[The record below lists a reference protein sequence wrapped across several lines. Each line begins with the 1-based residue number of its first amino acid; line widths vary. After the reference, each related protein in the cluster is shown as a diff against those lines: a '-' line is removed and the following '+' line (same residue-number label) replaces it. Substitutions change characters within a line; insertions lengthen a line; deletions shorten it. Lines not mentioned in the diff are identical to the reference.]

1 MVRKSI
7 LSYGFI
13 LQIKSHCS
21 YHSIISGYSKL
32 KKYKYL
38 ATIFPFPKYLPSNFN
53 VMKIFVMIVFIF
65 FYPRDSYGQS
75 DDRDYDEEL
84 RYQNN
89 AINALK
95 TELKQLRLKI
105 KTAESRERST
115 VNRLSSIDKEISLTN
130 KLIQSL
136 IFEEEKARK
145 TIYQL
150 KKDILKNENELE
162 SLRIRYKQRV
172 LKAYKKGNLTDL
184 EKVISSTTWRQA
196 IYRTHYLK
204 LISNIEKKLT
214 KKIEKL
220 LVDISR
226 QKVELEVVLRDNL
239 NLKRD
244 KQTQITSYRNM
255 RINREKEL
263 NRIRNDKNALTS
275 YVSEKEEGIQQLEK
289 IIKRVL
295 EDKARF
301 ERELRIRQQQETL
314 KTKSFKAL
322 KGQLP
327 WPADGRIISKFG
339 RQWNSKLKTTTE
351 NPGIDIKGKP
361 GSSIRTVLGG
371 VVTTI
376 TYIRGY
382 GTTIIVDH
390 GGGFYTVYSHV
401 TNIQTNVD
409 SQVRNG
415 DVIAYMG
422 DSGSINGSKLHFE
435 IWGKGQKLDPEKWLR
450 KK

>member
-1 MVRKSI
+1 MKALIIII
-7 LSYGFI
+7 L
-13 LQIKSHCS
+13 
-21 YHSIISGYSKL
+21 
-32 KKYKYL
+32 
-38 ATIFPFPKYLPSNFN
+38 T
-53 VMKIFVMIVFIF
+53 F
-65 FYPRDSYGQS
+65 FYYSESFGQS

-84 RYQNN
+84 RYQND
-89 AINALK
+89 AINSLK
-95 TELKQLRLKI
+95 QELKQLRLKI

-136 IFEEEKARK
+136 NYEEEKAKK
-145 TIYQL
+145 TIFQL

-162 SLRIRYKQRV
+162 SLRKRYKQRV
-172 LKAYKKGNLTDL
+172 LKSYKKGNLTDL
-184 EKVISSTTWRQA
+184 EKVFSSTTWRQA
-196 IYRTHYLK
+196 IYRSNYLK
-204 LISNIEKKLT
+204 LISDIEKKIT
-214 KKIEKL
+214 KRIEKL
-220 LVDISR
+220 LVNISR

-239 NLKRD
+239 NLKRE
-244 KQTQITSYRNM
+244 KKTQITSYRNM

-301 ERELRIRQQQETL
+301 ERELRIRQQQEAL

-339 RQWNSKLKTTTE
+339 RKWNPKLKTTTD

-450 KK
+450 RK

>member
-1 MVRKSI
+1 
-7 LSYGFI
+7 
-13 LQIKSHCS
+13 
-21 YHSIISGYSKL
+21 
-32 KKYKYL
+32 
-38 ATIFPFPKYLPSNFN
+38 
-53 VMKIFVMIVFIF
+53 MKVFIIIIF
-65 FYPRDSYGQS
+65 TFIYFGKSFGQS

-84 RYQNN
+84 RYQND

-95 TELKQLRLKI
+95 LELRQLRSKI

-115 VNRLSSIDKEISLTN
+115 VNRLSSIDKEISLTG

-136 IFEEEKARK
+136 KYEEDRARK

-150 KKDILKNENELE
+150 KNDILKKENELE
-162 SLRIRYKQRV
+162 ALRIRYKQRV
-172 LKAYKKGNLTDL
+172 LKSYKKGRLTDL
-184 EKVISSTTWRQA
+184 EKVFSSTTWRQA
-196 IYRTHYLK
+196 IYRAHYLK
-204 LISNIEKKLT
+204 MISDIEKKLT

-263 NRIRNDKNALTS
+263 NRIRTDKKALTS
-275 YVSEKEEGIQQLEK
+275 YVSEKEVGIQQLEK

-322 KGQLP
+322 RGQLP

-339 RQWNSKLKTTTE
+339 RQWNPKLKTTTE

-361 GSSIRTVLGG
+361 GSSIRTILGG

-422 DSGSINGSKLHFE
+422 DTGSINGSKLHFE

>member
-1 MVRKSI
+1 MFKKNSRI
-7 LSYGFI
+7 LPIMKAII
-13 LQIKSHCS
+13 L
-21 YHSIISGYSKL
+21 IIL
-32 KKYKYL
+32 
-38 ATIFPFPKYLPSNFN
+38 T
-53 VMKIFVMIVFIF
+53 F
-65 FYPRDSYGQS
+65 FYYSESFGQS

-84 RYQNN
+84 RYQND
-89 AINALK
+89 AINSLK
-95 TELKQLRLKI
+95 QELKQLRLKI

-136 IFEEEKARK
+136 NYEEEKAKK
-145 TIYQL
+145 TIFQL

-162 SLRIRYKQRV
+162 SLRKRYKQRV
-172 LKAYKKGNLTDL
+172 LKSYKKGNLTDL
-184 EKVISSTTWRQA
+184 EKVFSSTTWRQA
-196 IYRTHYLK
+196 IYRSNYLK
-204 LISNIEKKLT
+204 LISDIEKKIT
-214 KKIEKL
+214 KRIEKL
-220 LVDISR
+220 LVNISR

-239 NLKRD
+239 NLKRE
-244 KQTQITSYRNM
+244 KKTQITSYRNM

-301 ERELRIRQQQETL
+301 ERELRIRQQQEAL

-339 RQWNSKLKTTTE
+339 RKWNPKLKTTTD

-450 KK
+450 RK